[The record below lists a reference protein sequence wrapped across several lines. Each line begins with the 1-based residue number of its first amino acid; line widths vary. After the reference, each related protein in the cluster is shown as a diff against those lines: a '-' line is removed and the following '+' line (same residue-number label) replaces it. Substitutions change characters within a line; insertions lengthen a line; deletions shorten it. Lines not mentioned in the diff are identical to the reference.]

1 MKPIW
6 VQAYYGGNWNNG
18 ANAGLGALNLNNP
31 ASNANSNI
39 GARPAKDIGQKPSDP
54 RMLGQHS
61 SFGACILSPR
71 LEDQQ
76 PRAASNRKA
85 NAARGP
91 RERNMPKT
99 YNGLYDRIIGFD
111 NLAAAYEEAKRG
123 KRYTPE
129 ALAFAAEW
137 EARLIDIHEHLK
149 WRTWRPGAPRV
160 FTVTDPKRR
169 DITAPP
175 FADRVVHHALV
186 RVVEPLFERRFI
198 HDSYACRAGKGT
210 HAAVQRTQQFLRRAK
225 RNWGDGIYVI
235 HADVK
240 SYFASI
246 DHGVA
251 LGAIARVISDAAVL
265 DLWMRI
271 MSGYGFDGGVGL
283 PVGALTSQLL
293 ANIVLDQIDHL
304 FKDGLGEP
312 YYVRYMDDIVIV
324 CRDKAHAMESMQCLD
339 DAMGRLRLRLN
350 PKSSYALW
358 QRGVDFCGYRIW
370 PTHILPRKRNT
381 KRWRTRLRAL
391 SAQYA
396 DGAVTLDE
404 CRQMVASCIAY
415 HAHANA
421 RRTLDAMLSDFT
433 LSRPCSP
440 KTLS

>member
-210 HAAVQRTQQFLRRAK
+210 HAAVQR
-225 RNWGDGIYVI
+225 
-235 HADVK
+235 
-240 SYFASI
+240 
-246 DHGVA
+246 
-251 LGAIARVISDAAVL
+251 
-265 DLWMRI
+265 
-271 MSGYGFDGGVGL
+271 
-283 PVGALTSQLL
+283 
-293 ANIVLDQIDHL
+293 
-304 FKDGLGEP
+304 
-312 YYVRYMDDIVIV
+312 
-324 CRDKAHAMESMQCLD
+324 
-339 DAMGRLRLRLN
+339 
-350 PKSSYALW
+350 
-358 QRGVDFCGYRIW
+358 GVDFCGYRIW

>member
-1 MKPIW
+1 MTPMG
-6 VQAYYGGNWNNG
+6 VQACYGGNWDNG
-18 ANAGLGALNLNNP
+18 ANAGLFCANANNAP
-31 ASNANSNI
+31 SNANSNI
-39 GARPAKDIGQKPSDP
+39 GARLAKDIFGQKPDGLRSS
-54 RMLGQHS
+54 GQRL
-61 SFGACILSPR
+61 SFGACVLSPW

-76 PRAASNRKA
+76 PRAASSRNA
-85 NAARGP
+85 NAARAP
-91 RERNMPKT
+91 CERNMPKT

-111 NLAAAYEEAKRG
+111 NLVAAYEEAKRG

-129 ALAFAAEW
+129 ALEFSADW
-137 EARLIDIHEHLK
+137 EARLIEIHEYLK
-149 WRTWRPGAPRV
+149 WRTWQPGAPRV
-160 FTVTDPKRR
+160 FTVKDPKRR

-175 FADRVVHHALV
+175 FADRIVHHALV

-198 HDSYACRAGKGT
+198 HDSYACRVGKGT

-251 LGAIARVISDAAVL
+251 LGPIARVISDAAVL

-271 MSGYGFDGGVGL
+271 MRGYGFDGGVGL

-304 FKDGLGEP
+304 FKDRFGEP

-324 CRDKAHAMESMQCLD
+324 CRDKAHAKATMQCLD
-339 DAMGRLRLRLN
+339 DAICRLRLTLN
-350 PKSSYALW
+350 PKSHYQPW

-370 PTHILPRKRNT
+370 PTHILPRKRNV
-381 KRWRTRLRAL
+381 KRWRDRLRAL
-391 SAQYA
+391 SEQYA

-421 RRTLDAMLSDFT
+421 WRTLSGLLADTSFCKEGT
-433 LSRPCSP
+433 C
-440 KTLS
+440 

>member
-1 MKPIW
+1 MTPMG
-6 VQAYYGGNWNNG
+6 VQACYGGNWDNG
-18 ANAGLGALNLNNP
+18 ANAGLFYANANNAP
-31 ASNANSNI
+31 SNANSNI
-39 GARPAKDIGQKPSDP
+39 GARLAKDVFGQKPDGLRSS
-54 RMLGQHS
+54 GQRP
-61 SFGACILSPR
+61 SFGARILSPW

-76 PRAASNRKA
+76 PRAASSLSA

-91 RERNMPKT
+91 CERDMPKT
-99 YNGLYDRIIGFD
+99 HNVLYDRIIGFD
-111 NLAAAYEEAKRG
+111 NLVAAYEEAKRG

-129 ALAFAAEW
+129 ALQFSADW
-137 EARLIDIHEHLK
+137 EARLIEIHEHLK
-149 WRTWRPGAPRV
+149 WRTWQPGAPRV
-160 FTVTDPKRR
+160 FTVKDPKRR

-175 FADRVVHHALV
+175 FADRIVHHALV

-198 HDSYACRAGKGT
+198 HDSYACRVGKGT

-251 LGAIARVISDAAVL
+251 LGPIARVISDAAVL

-271 MSGYGFDGGVGL
+271 MRGYGFDGGVGL

-304 FKDGLGEP
+304 FKDRLGEP

-324 CRDKAHAMESMQCLD
+324 CRDKAHAKATMQCLD
-339 DAMGRLRLRLN
+339 DAICRLRLTLN
-350 PKSSYALW
+350 PKSHYQPW

-370 PTHILPRKRNT
+370 PTHILPRKRNV
-381 KRWRTRLRAL
+381 KRWRDRLRAL
-391 SAQYA
+391 SEQYA

-421 RRTLDAMLSDFT
+421 WRTLSGLLADTSFCKEGT
-433 LSRPCSP
+433 C
-440 KTLS
+440 